1 MARLSLTLLGG
12 LQARLEPGGAVAL
25 PMKKGQA
32 LLAYLAVPIGKA
44 HPRGKLAALLWGG
57 IREESARNSLRQALF
72 GLRKVLVPTSP
83 PALVLEGD
91 TVALDREAVNVDVAE
106 FESLVSS
113 GTPEVLERASG
124 LYRGDLLAGIAVDEP
139 PFEEWLRG
147 ERERLRELALETL
160 AKLLAHQRSAGTAES
175 AVKTALRLLTLDPLL
190 EAVHRTLMQ
199 LYAQLGRRS
208 AALRQYQV
216 CVGVLRRE
224 LGVEPEAETK
234 ALYQEILH
242 QRPQHVAIEPTAAVR
257 GARPVAHAAPGA
269 GTSLIGR
276 AAEME
281 RLRAE
286 LEVALTGAGRVTAV
300 IGEAGVGKSRLAAE
314 LAADAAGRGVI
325 VLFGRSYE
333 SEQILPFGPWVD
345 AVRTGRVAD
354 DRDLLMRLGG
364 TLRSELA
371 RLLPEIG
378 DVPSG
383 GATDARLVFESV
395 TQLIN
400 HLAARQPVLLVLE
413 DLHWA
418 DAMSARLL
426 AFAGRQFVDRPA
438 MILVTAREE
447 EMSEAPTLRQ
457 AMDDLQR
464 DGRLATLALR
474 PLSRPDTLALVR
486 ALARLSDEGA
496 LARLAEQVWAV
507 SEGNPFV
514 AVETVRAHAE
524 DVEVGSGSGL
534 ALPER
539 VREIVS
545 RRLERLSEATRF
557 LAAVAAIIGREFDF
571 NLLQRSAGLGADE
584 TAAGVEELVRRGL
597 LQGRGERFDFTHDW
611 IREVVSSRLLAPRRK
626 LLHLR
631 VAEALEVARPQN
643 PEVEALA
650 IGLHYQAAEVWDKA
664 VEYLRQAS
672 KRALQR
678 GAYRESASSFETAL
692 AALGRLPES
701 SARTARAFD
710 IMGELRSA
718 LIPLGDLSRQM
729 NTISEM
735 VALADALGDRGRLA
749 KAVVMSVYTLA
760 ALGDYAGAIA
770 AAKRG
775 RVLATESGDL
785 DAQVTSDA
793 MLGRA
798 YYALGQYPQ
807 VIAVATQAFTALP
820 GKLAYDHFGRT
831 SMLQSVGGRVWVA
844 MSLAERGRFPEATA
858 LAEEAMQI
866 AEVDQGKHER
876 VWSRVAAGRVALV
889 QGEVERTVGLLE
901 PILPLAQDNVDV
913 YISRIASMLGAAHLL
928 AGRKIEAL
936 PLLERAAEHGHAI
949 GLMDGHSLVLALLAE
964 GHLRAERC
972 DAATRTAGEALALAR
987 QYGERGWEAWTLR
1000 VLGEIAAERSPTEAA
1015 DHYREALALA
1025 SELGMRPLQAHCH
1038 LGVARVTGAADERTA
1053 AVDLY
1058 RAMNMRYWL
1067 EQAEKE
1073 IRELA

>member
-44 HPRGKLAALLWGG
+44 HPRGKLSALLWGG
-57 IREESARNSLRQALF
+57 IRDESARNSLRQALF

-234 ALYQEILH
+234 ALYQEILR

-257 GARPVAHAAPGA
+257 GARAVAHAAPGA

-300 IGEAGVGKSRLAAE
+300 IGEAGVGQSRLAAE
-314 LAADAAGRGVI
+314 LAADA
-325 VLFGRSYE
+325 
-333 SEQILPFGPWVD
+333 
-345 AVRTGRVAD
+345 
-354 DRDLLMRLGG
+354 
-364 TLRSELA
+364 
-371 RLLPEIG
+371 
-378 DVPSG
+378 
-383 GATDARLVFESV
+383 
-395 TQLIN
+395 
-400 HLAARQPVLLVLE
+400 
-413 DLHWA
+413 
-418 DAMSARLL
+418 
-426 AFAGRQFVDRPA
+426 AGRQFVDRPA

-749 KAVVMSVYTLA
+749 KAVVMSVDTLA

-793 MLGRA
+793 MLGRGP
-798 YYALGQYPQ
+798 AL
-807 VIAVATQAFTALP
+807 
-820 GKLAYDHFGRT
+820 R
-831 SMLQSVGGRVWVA
+831 R
-844 MSLAERGRFPEATA
+844 R
-858 LAEEAMQI
+858 
-866 AEVDQGKHER
+866 
-876 VWSRVAAGRVALV
+876 
-889 QGEVERTVGLLE
+889 
-901 PILPLAQDNVDV
+901 
-913 YISRIASMLGAAHLL
+913 
-928 AGRKIEAL
+928 
-936 PLLERAAEHGHAI
+936 
-949 GLMDGHSLVLALLAE
+949 
-964 GHLRAERC
+964 
-972 DAATRTAGEALALAR
+972 
-987 QYGERGWEAWTLR
+987 
-1000 VLGEIAAERSPTEAA
+1000 
-1015 DHYREALALA
+1015 
-1025 SELGMRPLQAHCH
+1025 
-1038 LGVARVTGAADERTA
+1038 
-1053 AVDLY
+1053 
-1058 RAMNMRYWL
+1058 
-1067 EQAEKE
+1067 
-1073 IRELA
+1073 